1 MTTPIT
7 LSSIARLAA
16 PVLVAGALAAGCG
29 TVAANP
35 GGPNK
40 PAADLPVV
48 SASASGSGS
57 GSGSGSAPPAGAHA
71 TPVPTVTGGPALIV
85 GGAACSGWPADAP
98 HGTLTAMFTP
108 VAVERCV
115 TSFQQIAGKGEWET
129 ATLER
134 STDRLATLTAA
145 LMQPSRGNKPDV
157 MCPEFV
163 ILPPQIVL
171 FNSTGEELIPR
182 LPVGACGA
190 VDTQVLS
197 TLAAMTWQ
205 PVSVRLVAKID
216 PVVAAEDVPRRL
228 PRPGLAQGAAHRRRL
243 RGRERDAR
251 AVTDPRAAPS
261 TAGGDARRGYADV
274 HGGAGGYLRLGRDAD
289 TVGRRGPR
297 GAVAAGVRVALPG

>member
-35 GGPNK
+35 GGPNE
-40 PAADLPVV
+40 PANGPSVV
-48 SASASGSGS
+48 SGSPSASAP
-57 GSGSGSAPPAGAHA
+57 GSGSAPPAGAHA
-71 TPVPTVTGGPALIV
+71 TPVPTVTGGPALIM
-85 GGAACSGWPADAP
+85 GGAACSGWPADAA
-98 HGTLTAMFTP
+98 HGTLTALFTP

-145 LMQPSRGNKPDV
+145 LMQPSAGRQPDV

-163 ILPPQIVL
+163 MLPPQIVL
-171 FNSTGEELIPR
+171 FNSTGQELIPR
-182 LPVGACGA
+182 LPVEACGG

-197 TLAAMTWQ
+197 ALAAMTWQ
-205 PVSVRLVAKID
+205 PVSVRLVTKVA
-216 PVVAAEDVPRRL
+216 PVVAPKTF
-228 PRPGLAQGAAHRRRL
+228 PGGSLAPGSPKVQR
-243 RGRERDAR
+243 
-251 AVTDPRAAPS
+251 T
-261 TAGGDARRGYADV
+261 
-274 HGGAGGYLRLGRDAD
+274 
-289 TVGRRGPR
+289 
-297 GAVAAGVRVALPG
+297 GAVSGVANGTPAQ

>member
-35 GGPNK
+35 GGPNE
-40 PAADLPVV
+40 PANGPSVV
-48 SASASGSGS
+48 SGSPSASGSAS

-98 HGTLTAMFTP
+98 HGTLTALFTP

-134 STDRLATLTAA
+134 STDHLATLTAA
-145 LMQPSRGNKPDV
+145 LMQPSARHQPDV
-157 MCPEFV
+157 MCPEYV
-163 ILPPQIVL
+163 LLPPQIVL
-171 FNSTGEELIPR
+171 FNSTGRELIPR
-182 LPVGACGA
+182 LPVETCGG
-190 VDTQVLS
+190 VDAQVLS

-216 PVVAAEDVPRRL
+216 PVVAPTTF
-228 PRPGLAQGAAHRRRL
+228 PGGSLAPGSPKVL
-243 RGRERDAR
+243 R
-251 AVTDPRAAPS
+251 T
-261 TAGGDARRGYADV
+261 
-274 HGGAGGYLRLGRDAD
+274 
-289 TVGRRGPR
+289 
-297 GAVAAGVRVALPG
+297 GAVSGVANGTPAQ

>member
-16 PVLVAGALAAGCG
+16 PVLVVGALAAGCG

-35 GGPNK
+35 GGPNE
-40 PAADLPVV
+40 PANGLSVV
-48 SASASGSGS
+48 SGSASPSASASASGSGS
-57 GSGSGSAPPAGAHA
+57 APQAGAHA

-85 GGAACSGWPADAP
+85 GGAACAGWPADAP
-98 HGTLTAMFTP
+98 HGTLTALFTP

-171 FNSTGEELIPR
+171 FDSTGKELIPR

-197 TLAAMTWQ
+197 TLASMTWQ
-205 PVSVRLVAKID
+205 PVSVRLVTKIA
-216 PVVAAEDVPRRL
+216 PVAPKTL
-228 PRPGLAQGAAHRRRL
+228 PGASLAPGSPKVL
-243 RGRERDAR
+243 R
-251 AVTDPRAAPS
+251 T
-261 TAGGDARRGYADV
+261 
-274 HGGAGGYLRLGRDAD
+274 
-289 TVGRRGPR
+289 
-297 GAVAAGVRVALPG
+297 GAVSGVANGTPAQ

>member
-35 GGPNK
+35 GGPNQ
-40 PAADLPVV
+40 PANGPSVV
-48 SASASGSGS
+48 SGSASPSPSAS
-57 GSGSGSAPPAGAHA
+57 GSGSGSAPPAGAQA
-71 TPVPTVTGGPALIV
+71 TPVPTFTGGPAVIV
-85 GGAACSGWPADAP
+85 GGAACAGWPTDAA
-98 HGTLTAMFTP
+98 HGTLTALFTP

-145 LMQPSRGNKPDV
+145 LMQPSAGHKPDV

-171 FNSTGEELIPR
+171 FSSTGKELIPK
-182 LPVGACGA
+182 LPVGACGTLNA
-190 VDTQVLS
+190 QLLT

-205 PVSVRLVAKID
+205 TVSVRLVTRVT
-216 PVVAAEDVPRRL
+216 PAAVPK
-228 PRPGLAQGAAHRRRL
+228 
-243 RGRERDAR
+243 
-251 AVTDPRAAPS
+251 T
-261 TAGGDARRGYADV
+261 
-274 HGGAGGYLRLGRDAD
+274 
-289 TVGRRGPR
+289 
-297 GAVAAGVRVALPG
+297 LPGASLAPGSPKVLRTGSADGVENGKPVSSTTH

>member
-35 GGPNK
+35 GGPNE
-40 PAADLPVV
+40 PANGPSVASS
-48 SASASGSGS
+48 SASGSASGSGAS
-57 GSGSGSAPPAGAHA
+57 SAPPSGAHA
-71 TPVPTVTGGPALIV
+71 TPVPTVTGGPAVIV
-85 GGAACSGWPADAP
+85 GGAACAGWPANAA
-98 HGTLTAMFTP
+98 HGTLTALFTP

-134 STDRLATLTAA
+134 STDHLTTLTAA
-145 LMQPSRGNKPDV
+145 LMQPSAGRQPDV

-171 FNSTGEELIPR
+171 FNSTGQELIPR
-182 LPVGACGA
+182 LPVGACGG

-205 PVSVRLVAKID
+205 PVSVRLVTKIA
-216 PVVAAEDVPRRL
+216 PVVAPTTFPGASLAPGSPKVPR
-228 PRPGLAQGAAHRRRL
+228 
-243 RGRERDAR
+243 
-251 AVTDPRAAPS
+251 T
-261 TAGGDARRGYADV
+261 
-274 HGGAGGYLRLGRDAD
+274 
-289 TVGRRGPR
+289 
-297 GAVAAGVRVALPG
+297 GAVSGVANGTPAQ

>member
-35 GGPNK
+35 GGPNE
-40 PAADLPVV
+40 PANGPSVV
-48 SASASGSGS
+48 SGSASPSASAPASGSGS
-57 GSGSGSAPPAGAHA
+57 SSAPPSGAHA

-85 GGAACSGWPADAP
+85 GGAACAGWPTDAP
-98 HGTLTAMFTP
+98 HGTLTALFTP

-145 LMQPSRGNKPDV
+145 LMQPSAGHKPDV

-171 FNSTGEELIPR
+171 FSSTGKELIPR
-182 LPVGACGA
+182 LPIGACGA

-205 PVSVRLVAKID
+205 PVSVRLVTKIA
-216 PVVAAEDVPRRL
+216 PVAPKTLPGASLAPGSPKVPR
-228 PRPGLAQGAAHRRRL
+228 
-243 RGRERDAR
+243 
-251 AVTDPRAAPS
+251 T
-261 TAGGDARRGYADV
+261 
-274 HGGAGGYLRLGRDAD
+274 
-289 TVGRRGPR
+289 
-297 GAVAAGVRVALPG
+297 GAVSGVANGTPAQ

>member
-35 GGPNK
+35 GGPNE
-40 PAADLPVV
+40 PANGPSVV
-48 SASASGSGS
+48 SGSASPSAT

-71 TPVPTVTGGPALIV
+71 TPVPTVTGGPAVIV
-85 GGAACSGWPADAP
+85 GGAACAGWPADAA
-98 HGTLTAMFTP
+98 HGTLTALFTP

-145 LMQPSRGNKPDV
+145 LMRPSAGHQPDV

-171 FNSTGEELIPR
+171 FSSTGKELIPR
-182 LPVGACGA
+182 LPVGPCGA

-197 TLAAMTWQ
+197 TLAAMTWH
-205 PVSVRLVAKID
+205 PVSVRLVTKIA
-216 PVVAAEDVPRRL
+216 PVVAPKTF
-228 PRPGLAQGAAHRRRL
+228 PGASLAPGSPKVL
-243 RGRERDAR
+243 R
-251 AVTDPRAAPS
+251 T
-261 TAGGDARRGYADV
+261 
-274 HGGAGGYLRLGRDAD
+274 
-289 TVGRRGPR
+289 
-297 GAVAAGVRVALPG
+297 GAVSGVANGTPAQ

>member
-16 PVLVAGALAAGCG
+16 PVLVVGALAAGCG

-35 GGPNK
+35 GGPNE
-40 PAADLPVV
+40 PANGLSVV
-48 SASASGSGS
+48 SGSASPSASASASGSGS
-57 GSGSGSAPPAGAHA
+57 APQAGAHA

-85 GGAACSGWPADAP
+85 GGAACAGWPADAP
-98 HGTLTAMFTP
+98 HGTLTALFTP

-171 FNSTGEELIPR
+171 FDSTGKELIPR

-197 TLAAMTWQ
+197 TLASMTWQ
-205 PVSVRLVAKID
+205 PVSVRLVTKIA
-216 PVVAAEDVPRRL
+216 PVVAPTF
-228 PRPGLAQGAAHRRRL
+228 PGASLAPGSPKVL
-243 RGRERDAR
+243 R
-251 AVTDPRAAPS
+251 T
-261 TAGGDARRGYADV
+261 
-274 HGGAGGYLRLGRDAD
+274 
-289 TVGRRGPR
+289 
-297 GAVAAGVRVALPG
+297 GAVSGVANGTPAQ